1 MKRLCF
7 LSPDVAHARNAVGAL
22 RDAGIADRHLYVVAR
37 HDIDLEGLPDAG
49 PEDDD
54 FLPAY
59 ERGLAIGGVGGLL
72 AGLLAMAFPITG
84 FAVGGA
90 ALALVTLYGA
100 GFGGLLTALAGSA
113 FPSSRLKKF
122 QAAMDNGQLLILADV
137 TDENIAA
144 CEAAVRRVDPQIDIQ
159 GIEPPIPVIP

>member
-1 MKRLCF
+1 M
-7 LSPDVAHARNAVGAL
+7 GAL

-72 AGLLAMAFPITG
+72 AGVLAIVNA
-84 FAVGGA
+84 
-90 ALALVTLYGA
+90 
-100 GFGGLLTALAGSA
+100 GGLIPYLE
-113 FPSSRLKKF
+113 
-122 QAAMDNGQLLILADV
+122 AMG
-137 TDENIAA
+137 
-144 CEAAVRRVDPQIDIQ
+144 
-159 GIEPPIPVIP
+159 

>member
-7 LSPDVAHARNAVGAL
+7 LSPDAVHARNAVGAL
-22 RDAGIADRHLYVVAR
+22 RDAGISERHLYVVAR
-37 HDIDLEGLPDAG
+37 HDIDLEGLPDGG

-72 AGLLAMAFPITG
+72 SGLLAMAFPLTG

-90 ALALVTLYGA
+90 ALVLVTLYGA

-113 FPSSRLKKF
+113 FPSSRLEKF
-122 QAAMDNGQLLILADV
+122 QAAIDSGQLLILADV
-137 TDENIAA
+137 TDADIAA

-159 GIEPPIPVIP
+159 GIEPPIPIIP

>member
-7 LSPDVAHARNAVGAL
+7 LSPNVEHARKAIGAL
-22 RDAGIADRHLYVVAR
+22 RGAGIADRHLYVVAR
-37 HDIDLEGLPDAG
+37 QDINLEGLPDAG

-84 FAVGGA
+84 FVVGGA
-90 ALALVTLYGA
+90 ALMLVTLYGA
-100 GFGGLLTALAGSA
+100 GFGGLLSALAGSA
-113 FPSSRLKKF
+113 FPSSRLEKF
-122 QAAMDNGQLLILADV
+122 QEAIEAGKLLILADV
-137 TDENIAA
+137 TDDDIAR
-144 CEAAVRRVDPQIDIQ
+144 CETAVREVDPEIELE
-159 GIEPPIPVIP
+159 GIEPPVPMIP

>member
-7 LSPDVAHARNAVGAL
+7 LSPDVEHARSAIGAL
-22 RDAGIADRHLYVVAR
+22 RSAGIADRHLYVVAR
-37 HDIDLEGLPDAG
+37 HDINLEGLPDAG

-84 FAVGGA
+84 FAVGGT
-90 ALALVTLYGA
+90 ALLLVTLYGA
-100 GFGGLLTALAGSA
+100 GFSGLLTALARSA
-113 FPSSRLKKF
+113 FPSSRLEKF
-122 QAAMDNGQLLILADV
+122 QVAIGNGKLLILADV
-137 TDENIAA
+137 TDDDIAA
-144 CEAAVRRVDPQIDIQ
+144 CEAAVRRVDPQIDIE
-159 GIEPPIPVIP
+159 GIEPPVPVVP